1 MTSKSNGHSPTSRLI
16 LLAGALIAPMAILIL
31 IWPAAHAFSDT
42 MTVAIRA
49 NGNLIAAAVLIIG
62 LLLALGVVRIVFAYG
77 RKLGLIQATPILC
90 IEQMYAPRCPRCYR
104 FIGRCLQLLE
114 AIPRSSLATQW
125 RSRYWIK
132 NTGASYLFMR
142 AIPALAPET
151 LPKHDKKGCYQLS
164 EA

>member
-1 MTSKSNGHSPTSRLI
+1 MRKHCLTLPSR
-16 LLAGALIAPMAILIL
+16 
-31 IWPAAHAFSDT
+31 
-42 MTVAIRA
+42 
-49 NGNLIAAAVLIIG
+49 
-62 LLLALGVVRIVFAYG
+62 
-77 RKLGLIQATPILC
+77 GLIQATPILC

-114 AIPRSSLATQW
+114 AISRSSLATQW

-142 AIPALAPET
+142 AIPALAPVT

-164 EA
+164 EAVNVANSDPEENTNQRTLVRCNSSGRAGLNPFIREQGKVLDQVVRGPLPFHGASFHRQRPPAFAG